1 MTSETFGTFPFSL
14 HEISLPAE
22 KLDDKSFRDF
32 FMDAMAGKI
41 AAYKEM
47 YGNTVLAFDRS
58 DLFSRHFLVCRN
70 SESGSIPVSGF
81 QVFESETSDLYDA
94 ILPGLSTSRFSNAV
108 SHEQY
113 IESQLEKAK
122 NEGMSIHWY
131 GGFFKVPGSLSR
143 EELILNRSLNSSMI
157 IGHLKQSRAIS
168 FSYVSMKANI
178 YRYYNMLGFELCTF
192 LPPDPVSHP
201 NYSSDLKLI
210 RFQGY
215 KDETVQ
221 EFETFRNFWDQR
233 KRW

>member
-22 KLDDKSFRDF
+22 KLENKEFRDF

-47 YGNTVLAFDRS
+47 YGKTVMAFDRS

-70 SESGSIPVSGF
+70 TENGPIPVSGF
-81 QVFESETSDLYDA
+81 QVFESETSDSHGA
-94 ILPGLSTSRFSNAV
+94 VLPGLATSRYSNAN
-108 SHEQY
+108 SHEHY
-113 IESQLEKAK
+113 IESQVQLAK
-122 NEGMSIHWY
+122 SEGMSIHWY

-143 EELILNRSLNSSMI
+143 EELIVNRSLNSLMI
-157 IGHLKQSRAIS
+157 IGHLTQSRAIS

-178 YRYYNMLGFELCTF
+178 YRYYNSLGFELCTF
-192 LPPDPVSHP
+192 LPPEPVSHP

-210 RFQGY
+210 RFEGFQ
-215 KDETVQ
+215 KETIQ
-221 EFETFRNFWDQR
+221 ESESIRKFWNER
-233 KRW
+233 KQW